1 MTIVH
6 FIETL
11 RRWVGALTDLGL
23 VLIALGVILQILF
36 GSSSGAVP
44 FLPVDII
51 GSVVGLVK
59 ALGAEGL
66 VGLVALGII
75 AWTFNRQSR

>member
-1 MTIVH
+1 MH

>member
-1 MTIVH
+1 MH

-44 FLPVDII
+44 FLPVDVIR
-51 GSVVGLVK
+51 SVVGLVK
-59 ALGAEGL
+59 GLGAEGL

>member
-1 MTIVH
+1 MH

-44 FLPVDII
+44 FLPVDVI
-51 GSVVGLVK
+51 GSVVG
-59 ALGAEGL
+59 
-66 VGLVALGII
+66 
-75 AWTFNRQSR
+75 

>member
-1 MTIVH
+1 MH

-44 FLPVDII
+44 FLPVDVI

-59 ALGAEGL
+59 GLGAEGR

>member
-1 MTIVH
+1 MH

-59 ALGAEGL
+59 ALGAEGR

>member
-1 MTIVH
+1 MH

-36 GSSSGAVP
+36 GNSDGAVP

>member
-1 MTIVH
+1 MH

-36 GSSSGAVP
+36 GCSSGAVP

-59 ALGAEGL
+59 ALGAEGR

>member
-1 MTIVH
+1 MH

-44 FLPVDII
+44 FLPVDVI
-51 GSVVGLVK
+51 GSVVGFVK
-59 ALGAEGL
+59 GLGAEGL

>member
-1 MTIVH
+1 MH

-11 RRWVGALTDLGL
+11 RRWGGALTDLGL

>member
-1 MTIVH
+1 MH

-36 GSSSGAVP
+36 GNSSGAVP

>member
-1 MTIVH
+1 MH

-44 FLPVDII
+44 FLPVDVV
-51 GSVVGLVK
+51 GSVVGLVQE
-59 ALGAEGL
+59 LGAEGL

>member
-1 MTIVH
+1 MH
-6 FIETL
+6 FIEPL
-11 RRWVGALTDLGL
+11 RRWGGSLSVL
-23 VLIALGVILQILF
+23 VRARIALGVILLF
-36 GSSSGAVP
+36 LCGSSSGAVP
-44 FLPVDII
+44 FLPVDVI

-59 ALGAEGL
+59 GLGAEGL

>member
-1 MTIVH
+1 MH

-44 FLPVDII
+44 FLPVDVI

>member
-1 MTIVH
+1 MH

-23 VLIALGVILQILF
+23 VLIALGEILQILV
-36 GSSSGAVP
+36 GSSNGAVP

-59 ALGAEGL
+59 GLGAEGL

-75 AWTFNRQSR
+75 AWTFNRQSRST

>member
-1 MTIVH
+1 MH

-36 GSSSGAVP
+36 GSSNGAVP

-51 GSVVGLVK
+51 GSVVGLGK
-59 ALGAEGL
+59 GLGAEGL

-75 AWTFNRQSR
+75 AWTFNRQSRST

>member
-1 MTIVH
+1 MH

-36 GSSSGAVP
+36 GSTNGAVP

-59 ALGAEGL
+59 GLGAEGL

-75 AWTFNRQSR
+75 AWTFNRQSRST

>member
-1 MTIVH
+1 VTIVH

>member
-1 MTIVH
+1 VH

>member
-1 MTIVH
+1 MH

-23 VLIALGVILQILF
+23 VLVALGVILQILF
-36 GSSSGAVP
+36 GSGAGSTVP
-44 FLPVDII
+44 FLGIDVV
-51 GSVVGLVK
+51 GSVVALVK
-59 ALGAEGL
+59 GLGAEGL

-75 AWTFNRQSR
+75 VWTFNRQSR

>member
-1 MTIVH
+1 MH

-11 RRWVGALTDLGL
+11 RRWVGALTVLGL

>member
-1 MTIVH
+1 MH

-59 ALGAEGL
+59 ALGAAGL